1 MQEGLLYSLKGG
13 KGVKVLRNNFYMLK
27 LMFEASPKL
36 VILSVVSEMYICLM
50 DVIYSLVMFPL
61 IVEALQGARTFSDVV
76 IFLLIYLV
84 LSVICGILS
93 AYTDDVIIN
102 REGMAVQH
110 YLMRKIYNKAI
121 NADLSCYEN
130 PEFYDNYTKANAEI
144 IDRFYEVLY
153 NITWICGGIV
163 SIIATVTAIIIYEPI
178 IFFIVIIPVILER
191 LVDSK
196 YTLAK
201 FNRNKE
207 TTPYSRRMDYVSR
220 IVYLQDYAK
229 DLRLSSIFGPLMKN
243 FNSALD
249 MTVKILKQYGFKIGA
264 FRFLKTILTSFIV
277 FFGVQS
283 IIVYKFL
290 KFGAYTLAGVTR
302 LINASSELTSLL
314 GNLSW
319 MSADFYQNGM
329 FIENLKVF
337 LEYEPKLVE
346 EPNGKLPENKEHTI
360 SIKDV
365 SFSYEGAEKPV
376 LEHISI
382 EIQPKQKIAL
392 VGHNGAGKST
402 LVKLLMRLYDVT
414 DGEIELDGINIKDYK
429 LSEYRHIFGTVFQD
443 FKIFAMSVAENVLLR
458 EANTP
463 EDVQKAKEALK
474 SSGIYSKVETFEKGM
489 DTLLTKEFSEDGV
502 IMSGGEFQKLA
513 VARVFAKESS
523 VAILDEPSSAL
534 DPISEYEMFESMMK
548 ACEDKTVIFVSHR
561 LSSAV
566 MADKIYM
573 LENGRIIEEGSHHE
587 LMELDG
593 KYAEMFKMQAE
604 KYRQEQAAV

>member
-1 MQEGLLYSLKGG
+1 
-13 KGVKVLRNNFYMLK
+13 VKVLRNNFYMLK

-61 IVEALQGARTFSDVV
+61 IVEALQGSRTFSDVV

-84 LSVICGILS
+84 LSVICSILS